1 MRRTGRWLIAFIV
14 ILGMALM
21 LSAGRDRIVA
31 LIAPSPA
38 SRLTHA
44 AGSLDHRKIE
54 GRLAESSPY
63 RPFRRSAPLRSG
75 DATLDSAE
83 LRLLAAVGEAKK
95 VGARLRSAE
104 GDRLSGVAL
113 LFAGHDVNAAQSLER
128 ALKSRTG
135 LASSIVGARRSKDP
149 ALLIDL
155 AAAEVAAWAR
165 GGDPLALLIAME
177 AAEQAWR
184 LGHSPESG
192 WNRALVTE
200 RLGLIRSAERAWH
213 EYLAL
218 ERSPDWRREAEV
230 RLRHLQ
236 QSLPAS
242 AAEGAPVVQ
251 APSLSWSLQDAQR
264 SFEHELIASSGDRSR
279 LPVLEAMAADIA
291 RHSGDRMAADT
302 TAALSQEK
310 ASPSGFHAYQIAQ
323 SQWSDGNQTGAL
335 HSFGLAER
343 QLRSAG
349 NPFQLVARSQRV
361 RCQCTGRDPHCL
373 EEIRSFE
380 DELRR
385 TDRYPWLMAATNR
398 MEGQALLNAGRI
410 YEAVK
415 AFDDAL
421 REFGRL
427 RDPEGAGWTHM
438 LLANAL
444 ASAGESDLSL
454 QHQVTALQWSQVP
467 TDDRRRQIFEASAFF
482 FLRRDALTA
491 ASLVLDE
498 LRRSPSQPEGRTAE
512 LTLTGLLRARQNE
525 PAGASNAFQQ
535 VRQLLPHLGPGDRE
549 RLTAFAQIAEVGSR
563 RYGVPAATIQELDAG
578 IQTCRSSSESVW
590 LPQLLFERGMA
601 YERNGDRAAAERD
614 YLEAI
619 SQLEQRQPRVDGLL
633 IGAGFT
639 AESESVFDR
648 AIRLLL
654 GEQRIVDALAIAERA
669 NALQI
674 SSTFAAS
681 SGLHDSFRV
690 GAPLRD
696 GDPRSQAQWL
706 LRPDQHL
713 IVYYLLRDELVTW
726 VISRDALV
734 FVRKPLRAGEW
745 IDKVQ
750 RVANP
755 SAAPQAGELASVSE
769 TLFAPWLDRIAPEE
783 TLIFVPASPFG
794 AVPFSLLQWQGRPL
808 LERNATA
815 VATSLRAFVDAT
827 MHDRQRREG
836 GPALFVSAPRPG
848 RGLPPLPLAASE
860 VMACAQQYAQ
870 SEVLNDASREQFL
883 AKAAGASI
891 IHFAG
896 HALVNPQQPLLSA
909 LVLDRALI
917 YVHELLP
924 SSFRRARLIVLSA
937 CSTGRQSRPAMSIAT
952 ALLRQDVPTVVYTLW
967 AVTDDAA
974 AEFARRFHEALVRGA
989 TRAGAVRE
997 AQLRMRR
1004 GPGGFRDPSA
1014 WGAFQI
1020 AGAPGLLGTAQ
1031 NNKEER

>member
-1 MRRTGRWLIAFIV
+1 
-14 ILGMALM
+14 M
-21 LSAGRDRIVA
+21 LFAGRDRVMA
-31 LIAPSPA
+31 LLAPGPA
-38 SRLTHA
+38 TRLAQA

-54 GRLAESSPY
+54 GRLAQTSPY
-63 RPFRRSAPLRSG
+63 RPFRPSAPLRSA

-83 LRLLAAVGEAKK
+83 LRLLAAVGDARKE
-95 VGARLRSAE
+95 GARLRSAE

-113 LFAGHDVNAAQSLER
+113 LFAGQDADAAQSLER
-128 ALKSRTG
+128 ALKNRTG
-135 LASSIVGARRSKDP
+135 LASSIVGARQGTDA

-165 GGDPLALLIAME
+165 GGDPFLLLIAIE
-177 AAEQAWR
+177 AAERSWR
-184 LGHSPESG
+184 LGHSPEAG
-192 WNRALVTE
+192 WNRALATE
-200 RLGLIRSAERAWH
+200 RLGLVRSAERAWH
-213 EYLAL
+213 EYLSV

-230 RLRHLQ
+230 RLHHLQ

-242 AAEGAPVVQ
+242 PAQGTPGAQ
-251 APSLSWSLQDAQR
+251 ATFASSSLQDAQR
-264 SFEHELIASSGDRSR
+264 SFERELIASNGDRSH
-279 LPVLEAMAADIA
+279 LPILEAMAAGIT

-302 TAALSQEK
+302 TAALSQET
-310 ASPSGFHAYQIAQ
+310 ASPGGLQAYRIAQ
-323 SQWSDGNQTGAL
+323 SQWSDGHQAEAAR
-335 HSFGLAER
+335 SFGLAER
-343 QLRSAG
+343 QLRSAA
-349 NPFQLVARSQRV
+349 NPFQLVARSQRI
-361 RCQCTGRDPHCL
+361 RCLCTGGDPHCL
-373 EEIRSFE
+373 EEIRSLQ
-380 DELRR
+380 DELRKR
-385 TDRYPWLMAATNR
+385 DRYPWLMASTNR
-398 MEGQALLNAGRI
+398 MEGQSLLNAGRI

-454 QHQVTALQWSQVP
+454 HHQITALQWSQVP
-467 TDDRRRQIFEASAFF
+467 TDDRRRQIFEGSALL

-498 LRRSPSQPEGRTAE
+498 LRRSPSQLEGRASE

-535 VRQLLPHLGPGDRE
+535 VRQLLPQLGPGERE

-578 IQTCRSSSESVW
+578 IQTYRSSSESVW

-601 YERNGDRAAAERD
+601 WERSGDRAAAERD

-619 SQLEQRQPRVDGLL
+619 SQLELRQPRVDGLL

-639 AESESVFDR
+639 AEAETVFDR
-648 AIRLLL
+648 TIRLLL
-654 GEQRIVDALAIAERA
+654 GEKRIEDALAIAERA

-674 SSTFAAS
+674 SSTFAAT
-681 SGLHDSFRV
+681 SGLHDSYRV
-690 GAPLRD
+690 GAPGTT
-696 GDPRSQAQWL
+696 GDPRAQAQKL
-706 LRPDQHL
+706 LGPDQHL
-713 IVYYLLRDELVTW
+713 VVYYLLRDELVTW
-726 VISRDALV
+726 VVSREDLV
-734 FVRKPLRAGEW
+734 FVRKPLHASEW

-755 SAAPQAGELASVSE
+755 SAAPPSGELDSVSK
-769 TLFAPWLDRIAPEE
+769 TLFAPWLDRIPPDA
-783 TLIFVPASPFG
+783 TLIFVPPSAFG
-794 AVPFSLLQWQGRPL
+794 AIPFSLLQWHGRPL
-808 LERNATA
+808 VERNATA
-815 VATSLRAFVDAT
+815 VTTSLRAYVDAT
-827 MHDRQRREG
+827 THDRQRREG

-860 VMACAQQYAQ
+860 VLASAHQYAE

-883 AKAAGASI
+883 AKSPGASI

-909 LVLDRALI
+909 LVLDRDLI
-917 YVHELLP
+917 YVHQLLP
-924 SSFRRARLIVLSA
+924 SSFQRARLIVLSA
-937 CSTGRQSRPAMSIAT
+937 CSTGHQSRPAMSIAT

-967 AVTDDAA
+967 AISDDAA
-974 AEFARRFHEALVRGA
+974 AEFARRFHEALARGG

-997 AQLRMRR
+997 AQRLMRN
-1004 GPGGFRDPSA
+1004 GTAGFRDPSA

-1020 AGAPGLLGTAQ
+1020 AGAPGPLGKAQ
-1031 NNKEER
+1031 NKEER